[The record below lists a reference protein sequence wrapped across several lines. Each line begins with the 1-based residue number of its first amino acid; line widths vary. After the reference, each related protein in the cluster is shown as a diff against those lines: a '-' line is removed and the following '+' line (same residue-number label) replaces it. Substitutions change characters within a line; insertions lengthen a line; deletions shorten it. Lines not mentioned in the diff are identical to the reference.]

1 MLSINKLTKECK
13 NAFRTIMCIMIQ
25 ARCLIKSVMVDR
37 LRILMLCHQ
46 MAKILFTDIK
56 HVKAEI
62 SQGAIR
68 KIFIKMAS
76 HEIIYLY

>member
-1 MLSINKLTKECK
+1 MLVINKLRKECK
-13 NAFRTIMCIMIQ
+13 NAFRTIMRIMIQ
-25 ARCLIKSVMVDR
+25 ARCLIKNVMVDR
-37 LRILMLCHQ
+37 LGIVMLCQQ

-62 SQGAIR
+62 SQSAIWN
-68 KIFIKMAS
+68 IFIKMES